1 MRNHTKTNQKGVRVW
16 ERSDG
21 RRQLYLDI
29 YKDGK
34 RHYEYL
40 ESFLD
45 PERSKLDKLNNEA
58 KIATAATIRAER
70 LKQLEKGD
78 TYYIENAGE
87 KLLKDWFEEYEKG
100 MKNKSVGAQKDTKSA
115 FAVALKYA
123 ESRKMKGKEGT
134 PKLADVDKDF
144 ILGYVDYLR
153 DTYRKLNGKPLSEST
168 VAQYFQY
175 LGFAMKKAY
184 QRGYIKENPYSRLER
199 EDKPKDRH
207 AKREYL
213 EIDEVQRLI
222 DSQCGNDHVKRAFL
236 FSCFCGLRLSD
247 IRNLTWGGLKTDGD
261 SNNAID
267 IQKTGKRIYLT
278 LSPDALHYLPE
289 RGEATDTDTVFN
301 LPTVGCI
308 EEDIAVWRRRAGI
321 SKHVTFHTARHTFAT
336 MMLTLGADIYTTS
349 KLLGHA
355 NIQTTQIYAEI
366 IDSKKREAVNLVSG
380 LFTHNQERRA
390 E

>member
-1 MRNHTKTNQKGVRVW
+1 M
-16 ERSDG
+16 
-21 RRQLYLDI
+21 
-29 YKDGK
+29 
-34 RHYEYL
+34 
-40 ESFLD
+40 
-45 PERSKLDKLNNEA
+45 
-58 KIATAATIRAER
+58 
-70 LKQLEKGD
+70 
-78 TYYIENAGE
+78 
-87 KLLKDWFEEYEKG
+87 
-100 MKNKSVGAQKDTKSA
+100 
-115 FAVALKYA
+115 
-123 ESRKMKGKEGT
+123 
-134 PKLADVDKDF
+134 
-144 ILGYVDYLR
+144 
-153 DTYRKLNGKPLSEST
+153 
-168 VAQYFQY
+168 
-175 LGFAMKKAY
+175 
-184 QRGYIKENPYSRLER
+184 
-199 EDKPKDRH
+199 
-207 AKREYL
+207 
-213 EIDEVQRLI
+213 
-222 DSQCGNDHVKRAFL
+222 KRAFL

-308 EEDIAVWRRRAGI
+308 EEDIEVWRRRAGI

>member
-1 MRNHTKTNQKGVRVW
+1 MRNKTKTNQKGVYIW

-21 RRQLYLDI
+21 RRQLYLDF
-29 YKDGK
+29 YKNGK
-34 RHYEYL
+34 RYYECL
-40 ESFLD
+40 DSFLD
-45 PERSKLDKLNNEA
+45 PELSNVDKLSNDG
-58 KIATAATIRAER
+58 KILAAATKRAER
-70 LKQLEKGD
+70 LKQLEKGEE
-78 TYYIENAGE
+78 YKIEHGGE
-87 KLLKDWFEEYEKG
+87 ILLKDWFDEYEQS
-100 MKNKSVGAQKDTKSA
+100 MKNKSIGAQKDTKSA

-123 ESRKMKGKEGT
+123 DSRTKKDEEGT
-134 PKLADVDKDF
+134 TKLADVDKDF

-153 DTYRKLNGKPLSEST
+153 NTYKKRNGKPLSEST

-199 EDKPKDRH
+199 DDKPKDRH

-222 DSQCGNDHVKRAFL
+222 DSHCKNDHVKRAFL

-247 IRNLTWGGLKTDGD
+247 IKNLTWGGLKTDGD

-301 LPTVGCI
+301 LPTVSCI
-308 EEDIAVWRRRAGI
+308 EEDIAVWKRRAGI
-321 SKHVTFHTARHTFAT
+321 TKHVTFHTARHTFAT

-380 LFTHNQERRA
+380 IFKH
-390 E
+390 